1 MKILRIN
8 PQDTYPIRQEVL
20 IPDRDIKKAK
30 FPLDEDE
37 DISFHLGAFVDGT
50 LVSVASFFYEKN
62 PAFPEHLH
70 QYQLRGMATLPAY
83 QRRGL
88 SRELLKMAFPIIKQ
102 NFCTLIWCN
111 ARLAAVPFYEKVG
124 LKIKDPMPFEI
135 PGIGPHL
142 LMYKTLD

>member
-8 PQDTYPIRQEVL
+8 PQDTYSIRQEVL

-30 FPLDEDE
+30 FPMDEDE
-37 DISFHLGAFVDGT
+37 DISFHLGAFIDGS

-62 PAFPEHLH
+62 DAFPDHLH

-83 QRRGL
+83 QRQGL

-102 NFCTLIWCN
+102 NLCTLIWCN
-111 ARLAAVPFYEKVG
+111 ARVSAVPFYEKVG
-124 LKIKDPMPFEI
+124 LTVKNSNPFEI
-135 PGIGPHL
+135 PEIGPHL
-142 LMYKTLD
+142 LMYKIL